1 MPLVQYGMKTNSA
14 YPGLLTKNGHAR
26 LCVILS
32 TSSGFEISVNEEKIS
47 KADKFY
53 HYVKHPR
60 EPPASFITKRAQ
72 AKLHVGICSAGG
84 RLGDGG
90 SHIMSV
96 ETRELEAGFIV

>member
-32 TSSGFEISVNEEKIS
+32 ASSGIEISVNEEKIS

-53 HYVKHPR
+53 YNVKYPR
-60 EPPASFITKRAQ
+60 KPPASSITNRAQ
-72 AKLHVGICSAGG
+72 AKPSVGILA
-84 RLGDGG
+84 
-90 SHIMSV
+90 I
-96 ETRELEAGFIV
+96 